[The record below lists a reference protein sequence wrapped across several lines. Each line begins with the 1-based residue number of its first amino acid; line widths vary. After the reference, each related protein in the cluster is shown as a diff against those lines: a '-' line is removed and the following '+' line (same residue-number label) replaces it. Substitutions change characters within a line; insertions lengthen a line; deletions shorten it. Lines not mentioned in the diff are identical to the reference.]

1 MMFQR
6 WGFLMGEIWLLLLL
20 AALLGLFAGW
30 LIWGRR
36 APEDAGEADRLRA
49 ALEACNAKG
58 RDQTARITALEGD
71 LSAAKAAASE
81 SAAKAERAAAASASA
96 AAVAAQAAPKVVASN
111 GQAPSAAAKPAPA
124 KAAKASSAAPASKPD
139 SGKAASAASD
149 AAKETAPKAADKP
162 KGLTKA
168 RGGKPDDL
176 KLIKGVGPKLE
187 ALCNKLGFYHFDQIA
202 SWTEKEIA
210 WVDDNLE
217 GFNGRVTRE
226 DWVQQARDLMNGL
239 PPRPGGEK

>member
-1 MMFQR
+1 MFQR
-6 WGFLMGEIWLLLLL
+6 WGFLMGEIWLLLLV

-36 APEDAGEADRLRA
+36 ATNDKATDETASLRSAKAKAADGAAQASATAAGLALKAAPAPNAEAA
-49 ALEACNAKG
+49 G
-58 RDQTARITALEGD
+58 GVTTMSQTG
-71 LSAAKAAASE
+71 AAKADAEKPAMAKPTTNSE
-81 SAAKAERAAAASASA
+81 AAKS
-96 AAVAAQAAPKVVASN
+96 
-111 GQAPSAAAKPAPA
+111 
-124 KAAKASSAAPASKPD
+124 D
-139 SGKAASAASD
+139 SG
-149 AAKETAPKAADKP
+149 ETTAPKLADKP
-162 KGLTKA
+162 QGLTNA
-168 RGGKPDDL
+168 RNGKPDDL

-202 SWTEKEIA
+202 NWTAKEVA

-217 GFNGRVTRE
+217 GFKGRVTRE